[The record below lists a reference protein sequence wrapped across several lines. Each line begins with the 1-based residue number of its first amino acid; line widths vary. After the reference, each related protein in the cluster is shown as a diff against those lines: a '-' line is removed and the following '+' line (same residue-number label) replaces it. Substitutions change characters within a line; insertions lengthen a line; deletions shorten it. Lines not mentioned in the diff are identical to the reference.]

1 MYKLVL
7 IGHGESVWNKE
18 NKYTGWTDVDLS
30 EKGTQEAIKA
40 GQDLKKEGFS
50 FDLAYTSVLKRAIK
64 TLNNVFHI
72 YNPNHVSMNKM
83 IDYLKTRNIDI
94 EIVSKEEFK
103 EVFKHCLKN
112 NYEMV
117 EGIVTDINDNFEIE
131 YVDNIKI
138 KNDKTIKILQNLNYK
153 WPNIDEVYLN
163 KFISYLIDI
172 GFLNIG
178 GDK

>member
-1 MYKLVL
+1 
-7 IGHGESVWNKE
+7 
-18 NKYTGWTDVDLS
+18 
-30 EKGTQEAIKA
+30 
-40 GQDLKKEGFS
+40 
-50 FDLAYTSVLKRAIK
+50 
-64 TLNNVFHI
+64 
-72 YNPNHVSMNKM
+72 
-83 IDYLKTRNIDI
+83 
-94 EIVSKEEFK
+94 
-103 EVFKHCLKN
+103 
-112 NYEMV
+112 MV
-117 EGIVTDINDNFEIE
+117 EGIVIDINDNFEIE